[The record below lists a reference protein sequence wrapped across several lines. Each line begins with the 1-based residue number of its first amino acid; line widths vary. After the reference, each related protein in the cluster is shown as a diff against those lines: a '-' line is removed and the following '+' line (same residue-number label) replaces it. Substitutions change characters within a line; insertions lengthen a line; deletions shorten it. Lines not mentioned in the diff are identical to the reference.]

1 MHPVLILT
9 HNCLELTKK
18 CVESVR
24 RQSIDT
30 HIHILDNGS
39 TDGTR
44 EWIEQRWCAPDYQF
58 TWTTPDLNTPV
69 NKGVSWGWNNVL
81 SQFFDPQAVPQA
93 DYVLVLNNDTIIP
106 RDFYSDLLCCDV
118 SFVSGTETQDMK
130 EVGPLFHCD
139 RKPLVVAPD
148 FSAFLI
154 RREAWEKVGPFD
166 ERMKLYASDNDWAVR
181 AHRAGVPLYRANVP
195 FYHERSSTLKNAS
208 PEEKRAIQLQADAD
222 REVFKSIY
230 GVMPW
235 EQGYAELF
243 K

>member
-24 RQSIDT
+24 RQSVDT
-30 HIHILDNGS
+30 LILPIDNGS
-39 TDGTR
+39 TDGTY
-44 EWIEQRWCAPDYQF
+44 EWLQANDCVGYGFPGNE
-58 TWTTPDLNTPV
+58 
-69 NKGVSWGWNNVL
+69 GVSHGWNYGLNHFWGL
-81 SQFFDPQAVPQA
+81 NPFLNDDQKW
-93 DYVLVLNNDTIIP
+93 DYVLVINNDTILP
-106 RDFYSDLLCCDV
+106 TFFYAELLSYNV
-118 SFVSGTETQDMK
+118 SFVTGYSTEDMK
-130 EVGPLFHCD
+130 EIGPLFRHE

-181 AHRAGVPLYRANVP
+181 AHRAGVPLYRANTP
-195 FYHERSSTLKNAS
+195 FYHERSSTLKKAS
-208 PEEKRAIQLQADAD
+208 PAERREIQLQADAD

-230 GVMPW
+230 GCMPW
-235 EQGYAELF
+235 EEGYAELF